1 MNPINSLT
9 LKGFLDR
16 IERCKSTKN
25 GFMDLYGLY
34 ITLFKLYISRSKNY
48 CKKVQ
53 RLFAGLVFVSVM
65 PPRAR
70 LPSACLTLVKVCKGA
85 FIQ

>member
-9 LKGFLDR
+9 LKVVLDK

-34 ITLFKLYISRSKNY
+34 ITLFKLYISRPKNY
-48 CKKVQ
+48 CKKSKGFLRVWFLCQ
-53 RLFAGLVFVSVM
+53 SCRRAPVCRRLV
-65 PPRAR
+65 
-70 LPSACLTLVKVCKGA
+70 
-85 FIQ
+85 